1 MTGKRALIV
10 DDSRSARVILSR
22 MLESYGLQ
30 VDTAETAEQALEFLG
45 HTRPDVIFMDHLM
58 PGMDGFQAVQAIK
71 ANPDTAVI
79 PVMMYTSQEG
89 ELYVSQARALG
100 AVGVLPK
107 TVKQVDVSRVL
118 YQLHLLPDRRQNRS
132 ALFTNVAQA
141 ANEPATTNA
150 ASGGD
155 AGATTADLEA
165 TLRPLIGQAL
175 KEQHSELRRFMLASF
190 EAFARRIVSDVRPAA
205 GETPSEPI
213 APATAG
219 AAEEEPAGRW
229 PLVAGIA
236 ALALLPTLILGLM
249 YLRASD
255 TTQELAASNA
265 RLADVVSEQQTR
277 LAGIERTL
285 QAASARTAAAEAAA
299 ANAPVREAVPV
310 PYGEIPLAG
319 ARLEALRQMID
330 DLVADGFRGTV
341 RIETYIGDF
350 CLEGSGLEGFSL
362 APRDLSAQRCDL
374 IGNPVEEA
382 LNSAQRQSLDFANL
396 VATVE
401 QQTGGA
407 IRIEIEHGGRRPVE
421 PYPVQSDSLTAG
433 DWNAVAQ
440 RNNRVEFT
448 AEPVG

>member
-71 ANPDTAVI
+71 ANPDTAII

-141 ANEPATTNA
+141 ANEPA
-150 ASGGD
+150 ASTP
-155 AGATTADLEA
+155 AGTESGASKQELEA
-165 TLRPLIGQAL
+165 TLRPLIAQAL

-190 EAFARRIVSDVRPAA
+190 EAFARRVVADVKPAPD
-205 GETPSEPI
+205 EPQPS
-213 APATAG
+213 
-219 AAEEEPAGRW
+219 AAESVDAVVPGEPAPIRW
-229 PLVAGIA
+229 PIVAAIA
-236 ALALLPTLILGLM
+236 GLALLPTLILGLL
-249 YLRASD
+249 YLRSID
-255 TTQELAASNA
+255 TTEGLAASNA
-265 RLADVVSEQQTR
+265 RLAEVVNEQQTR

-285 QAASARTAAAEAAA
+285 EAASARSAAADAAA
-299 ANAPVREAVPV
+299 RNAPITSIVSVP
-310 PYGEIPLAG
+310 
-319 ARLEALRQMID
+319 
-330 DLVADGFRGTV
+330 
-341 RIETYIGDF
+341 
-350 CLEGSGLEGFSL
+350 
-362 APRDLSAQRCDL
+362 
-374 IGNPVEEA
+374 
-382 LNSAQRQSLDFANL
+382 
-396 VATVE
+396 
-401 QQTGGA
+401 
-407 IRIEIEHGGRRPVE
+407 
-421 PYPVQSDSLTAG
+421 
-433 DWNAVAQ
+433 
-440 RNNRVEFT
+440 
-448 AEPVG
+448 